1 MTTLSR
7 RVPFGLVGLLVVV
20 GCADA
25 GLLAPDAASPAG
37 TEPAADATAAAM
49 TMATQTLAQIQGHVR
64 RANDGQRSAGATAC
78 VDLMAALQA
87 LLATKPVLP
96 PREGFSDD
104 EYEDVFA
111 KFQDE
116 MAEWTAAVEL
126 LQEELS
132 RCADAGPP
140 GSTFRFTVF
149 LEEDDGEW
157 FGTFG
162 DGESS
167 CGSAEL
173 TDPTFRD
180 SGEVMH
186 VNFKLKLVTLEGEA
200 NAELSG
206 IMNLVNGRLV
216 LNGETTSGSL
226 FRARVHQNGSIVDP
240 GGDDPRSFLGEL
252 MLRPQPEPPGRVPG
266 GPVFPPNPC

>member
-1 MTTLSR
+1 MMTLSR
-7 RVPFGLVGLLVVV
+7 RVPFSLVGLLVVV

-37 TEPAADATAAAM
+37 TESAADATAAAM
-49 TMATQTLAQIQGHVR
+49 AMATQTLGQIQGDVR
-64 RANDGQRSAGATAC
+64 RANEGQQVANC
-78 VDLMAALQA
+78 VHDLMAVLET
-87 LLATKPVLP
+87 LLATKPELP
-96 PREGFSDD
+96 PREGFSDE
-104 EYEDVFA
+104 EYEEVFA
-111 KFQDE
+111 RFQDE
-116 MAEWTAAVEL
+116 MSEWTAAVEL

-140 GSTFRFTVF
+140 GSTLRFVVD
-149 LEEDDGEW
+149 LQEDDGEW

-180 SGEVMH
+180 SGGVRH
-186 VNFKLKLVTLEGEA
+186 VNFKLKLVSLEGEA

-226 FRARVHQNGSIVDP
+226 FRARVHQDGSIVDP

-252 MLRPQPEPPGRVPG
+252 MLRPQPEPPGRGTG